1 MNLVPFPA
9 HDGEEPR
16 EGSVPRRAAA
26 SFARLLET
34 KLAGAFPGERFSAY
48 PDRDGANVILAAP
61 SPASGVSAERFEFKV
76 RTLVSRLV
84 RSAPWD
90 GEGGLAS

>member
-9 HDGEEPR
+9 HDGDEPR
-16 EGSVPRRAAA
+16 EGSVPARAEA

-34 KLAGAFPGERFSAY
+34 NLAGAFPGERFRAY
-48 PDRDGANVILAAP
+48 PDRDGANVIVAVP

-90 GEGGLAS
+90 HEGGVAS